1 MLKLGAEVDA
11 RDSKG
16 NTCLHLCIST
26 LAEKAK
32 FRERDQY
39 MSPAKVSD
47 YSADKDDEEDR
58 IYDETFEKL
67 KDIGKEL
74 LFSGASR

>member
-1 MLKLGAEVDA
+1 
-11 RDSKG
+11 
-16 NTCLHLCIST
+16 
-26 LAEKAK
+26 
-32 FRERDQY
+32 
-39 MSPAKVSD
+39 MSPTRASD
-47 YSADKDDEEDR
+47 YSADKDDEEER